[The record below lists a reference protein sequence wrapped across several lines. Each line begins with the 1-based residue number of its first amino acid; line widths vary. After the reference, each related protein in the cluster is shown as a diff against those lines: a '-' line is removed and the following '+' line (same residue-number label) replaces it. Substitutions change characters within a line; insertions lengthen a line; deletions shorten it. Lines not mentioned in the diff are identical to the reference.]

1 MGYQEMKRLE
11 LISDIIKDLQKTID
25 DIEWENYRDPRIE
38 DLIQQLNYYK
48 RKHENGE
55 THEPRF

>member
-1 MGYQEMKRLE
+1 MELD
-11 LISDIIKDLQKTID
+11 LISDIIKRLQKQID

-38 DLIQQLNYYK
+38 GLVQQLNYYK
-48 RKHENGE
+48 NKHNQGE